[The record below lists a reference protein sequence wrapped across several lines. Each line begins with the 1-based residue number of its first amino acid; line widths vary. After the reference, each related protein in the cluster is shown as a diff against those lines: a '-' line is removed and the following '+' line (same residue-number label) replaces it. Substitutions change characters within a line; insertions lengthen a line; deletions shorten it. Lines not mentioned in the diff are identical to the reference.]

1 MWIIKSEGY
10 VYEIDTVKRFVRF
23 KKGSRGKWIPW
34 MAYDTHFI
42 VSNKRIELEL
52 QIGIVLII
60 YLPSV
65 RYNHIKVTN
74 DS

>member
-10 VYEIDTVKRFVRF
+10 VYEIDDVGHFVRW

-34 MAYDTHFI
+34 QPYSMSWIIPD
-42 VSNKRIELEL
+42 KRIELTL
-52 QIGIVLII
+52 QIGIELTI

-65 RYNHIKVTN
+65 RYQQLKVTE
-74 DS
+74 